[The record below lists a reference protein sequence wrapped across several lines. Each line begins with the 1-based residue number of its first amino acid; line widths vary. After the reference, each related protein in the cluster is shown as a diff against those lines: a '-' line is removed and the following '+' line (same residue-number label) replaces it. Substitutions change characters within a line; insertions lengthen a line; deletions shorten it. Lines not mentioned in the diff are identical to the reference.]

1 MNTINDTV
9 LEEWSKW
16 GGSGKQP
23 ELKDLLE
30 MLVKL
35 NGQRI
40 DALQGIQQQLLSE
53 QFSQL
58 MKREQKDG

>member
-16 GGSGKQP
+16 GEDGKQP
-23 ELKDLLE
+23 ELKNLVE

-40 DALQGIQQQLLSE
+40 DTLRGIQQQLLSE

-58 MKREQKDG
+58 MKKGQQDG

>member
-9 LEEWSKW
+9 LEEWAKW
-16 GGSGKQP
+16 GEGDKQP
-23 ELKDLLE
+23 ELKNLVE

-40 DALQGIQQQLLSE
+40 DALREIQQQLLSE
-53 QFSQL
+53 KFSQI
-58 MKREQKDG
+58 MKKEQQDG

>member
-1 MNTINDTV
+1 MNTINDPV
-9 LEEWSKW
+9 LEEWAKW
-16 GGSGKQP
+16 GEGGKQP
-23 ELKDLLE
+23 ELKNLVE

-35 NGQRI
+35 NGQKI
-40 DALQGIQQQLLSE
+40 DALRGIQQQLLSK

>member
-1 MNTINDTV
+1 MNTINDPV

-16 GGSGKQP
+16 GEGGKQP
-23 ELKDLLE
+23 ELKKLVE

-35 NGQRI
+35 NGQKI
-40 DALQGIQQQLLSE
+40 DALRGIQQQLLSE

>member
-1 MNTINDTV
+1 MNTISDTE
-9 LEEWSKW
+9 LKEWSKW
-16 GGSGKQP
+16 GDGDKQP

-40 DALQGIQQQLLSE
+40 DALLDIKQQLLSE
-53 QFSQL
+53 KFSQI
-58 MKREQKDG
+58 MKQEQQDG

>member
-16 GGSGKQP
+16 GEGDKQP

-40 DALQGIQQQLLSE
+40 DALLDIKQQLLSE
-53 QFSQL
+53 KFSQI
-58 MKREQKDG
+58 MKQEQQDG

>member
-16 GGSGKQP
+16 GEGDKQP
-23 ELKDLLE
+23 ELKNLVE

-40 DALQGIQQQLLSE
+40 DTLRGIQQQLLSE
-53 QFSQL
+53 KFSQL
-58 MKREQKDG
+58 MKKGQQSG

>member
-1 MNTINDTV
+1 MNTINDPV
-9 LEEWSKW
+9 LEELAKW
-16 GGSGKQP
+16 GEGGKQP
-23 ELKDLLE
+23 ELKNLVE

-53 QFSQL
+53 QFSQI
-58 MKREQKDG
+58 MKKEQQDG

>member
-23 ELKDLLE
+23 ELKELLE
-30 MLVKL
+30 MLVKI

-40 DALQGIQQQLLSE
+40 DALRGIQQQLLSD
-53 QFSQL
+53 QFSQIL
-58 MKREQKDG
+58 KKEQQDG

>member
-16 GGSGKQP
+16 GEDGKQP
-23 ELKDLLE
+23 ELKNLVE

-40 DALQGIQQQLLSE
+40 DTLRGIQQQLLSE

-58 MKREQKDG
+58 MKKEQQDG

>member
-1 MNTINDTV
+1 MNTINDPV
-9 LEEWSKW
+9 LEEWAKW
-16 GGSGKQP
+16 GEGGKQP
-23 ELKDLLE
+23 ELKNLVE

-35 NGQRI
+35 NGQKI
-40 DALQGIQQQLLSE
+40 DALRGIQQQLLSE

>member
-1 MNTINDTV
+1 MNTISDAE
-9 LEEWSKW
+9 LKEWSKW
-16 GGSGKQP
+16 GEGDKQP

-40 DALQGIQQQLLSE
+40 DALLGIKQQLLSE
-53 QFSQL
+53 KFSQL
-58 MKREQKDG
+58 MKKGQQSG